1 MRNKTKAT
9 MLTAITIILIYA
21 FIIFSLALEMKEL
34 LFASVLYGIG
44 LGYLTN
50 RTAKAI
56 DKLRGTV
63 GGEKMP
69 EPSLTHKETAWKEI
83 KKTKAKPKKSELRTF
98 LNYYTP
104 YKEELGRE
112 NKIYNIERE
121 AAISEL
127 NELERLA
134 KIGKAAEKLFQKSE
148 VIQENM
154 YTLRQKNFLHIEGL
168 IEWAESEEI

>member
-1 MRNKTKAT
+1 MPRKVIGYYNSNAWTE
-9 MLTAITIILIYA
+9 IIK
-21 FIIFSLALEMKEL
+21 KE
-34 LFASVLYGIG
+34 S
-44 LGYLTN
+44 
-50 RTAKAI
+50 KSKKS
-56 DKLRGTV
+56 KLR
-63 GGEKMP
+63 
-69 EPSLTHKETAWKEI
+69 I
-83 KKTKAKPKKSELRTF
+83 F

-134 KIGKAAEKLFQKSE
+134 RIGEAAEKLFKKSAL
-148 VIQENM
+148 IQRHIKKGKVD
-154 YTLRQKNFLHIEGL
+154 YTLRRKIFLNIEDL

>member
-1 MRNKTKAT
+1 V
-9 MLTAITIILIYA
+9 I
-21 FIIFSLALEMKEL
+21 
-34 LFASVLYGIG
+34 
-44 LGYLTN
+44 
-50 RTAKAI
+50 
-56 DKLRGTV
+56 
-63 GGEKMP
+63 
-69 EPSLTHKETAWKEI
+69 
-83 KKTKAKPKKSELRTF
+83 
-98 LNYYTP
+98 
-104 YKEELGRE
+104 E

-154 YTLRQKNFLHIEGL
+154 YTLRQKNFLHIEDL